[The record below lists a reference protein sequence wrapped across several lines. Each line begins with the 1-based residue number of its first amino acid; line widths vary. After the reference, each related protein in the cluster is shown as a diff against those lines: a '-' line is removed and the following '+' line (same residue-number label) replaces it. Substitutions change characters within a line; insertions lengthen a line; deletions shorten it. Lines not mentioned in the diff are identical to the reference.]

1 MRLSDRIYLVGSGR
15 LGFGMSSPYD
25 CHVYAV
31 DAGSEIALIDAGSGL
46 DVDAIVER
54 MRFDGLDLSKLR
66 YVVLTHG
73 HADHAGGAIHWRERF
88 GVDVLAHP
96 TAARYVATA
105 DLKAISLAA
114 AIAAGVYPADY
125 RFAACPVGGTLRGGD
140 TFRVGDLTLSM
151 HDAPGHCSGQ
161 LAVLLEHARQRHL
174 FSADAVFH
182 GGRIVLQNIWDCNLR
197 ESLETIRA
205 LAALRPEALLPGH
218 LTISLSGG
226 AAELDRACKAMDRLE
241 VPASLI

>member
-1 MRLSDRIYLVGSGR
+1 MRLNDRIYLVGSGR

-31 DAGSEIALIDAGSGL
+31 DGGSEIALIDAGSGL

-96 TAARYVATA
+96 TTAQYVATA

-125 RFAACPVGGTLRGGD
+125 RFRACPVGGTLRGGD
-140 TFRVGDLTLSM
+140 SFRVGDLTLSM

-161 LAVLLEHARQRHL
+161 IAVLLEHASQRHL

-182 GGRIVLQNIWDCNLR
+182 GGRIVLQNIWDCNLH

-226 AAELDRACKAMDRLE
+226 AAELDRACKVMDRLE
-241 VPASLI
+241 VPAGLI

>member
-15 LGFGMSSPYD
+15 LGFGISSPYD

-31 DAGSEIALIDAGSGL
+31 DGGSEIALIDAGSGL
-46 DVDAIVER
+46 DIDAIVER
-54 MRFDGLDLSKLR
+54 LRFDGLDAGKLR
-66 YVVLTHG
+66 YLVLSHG
-73 HADHAGGAIHWRERF
+73 HADHAGGALHWRERF

-96 TAARYVATA
+96 LTAQYVATP

-114 AIAAGVYPADY
+114 AIAAGVYPVDY
-125 RFAACPVGGTLRGGD
+125 QFLACPVAGTLRGGD
-140 TFRVGDLTLSM
+140 TFRVGDLTLSI

-161 LAVLLEHARQRHL
+161 IAVTLDHSGKRHL

-182 GGRIVLQNIWDCNLR
+182 GGRIVLQNIWDCSLHD
-197 ESLETIRA
+197 SLETIRA
-205 LAALRPEALLPGH
+205 LAALRPDALLPGH

-226 AAELDRACKAMDRLE
+226 AGELDRACKVMDRLE
-241 VPASLI
+241 VPPSLI

>member
-25 CHVYAV
+25 CHVYAI
-31 DAGSEIALIDAGSGL
+31 DGGSEIALIDAGSGL

-54 MRFDGLDLSKLR
+54 MRFDGLDTGKLR
-66 YVVLTHG
+66 YVVLSHG
-73 HADHAGGAIHWRERF
+73 HADHAGGAHGWRERF

-96 TAARYVATA
+96 VTGQYVATA
-105 DLKAISLAA
+105 DLKAISLAD
-114 AIAAGVYPADY
+114 AIAAGVYPRDY
-125 RFAACPVGGTLRGGD
+125 QFLACPIAGALRGGD
-140 TFRVGDLTLSM
+140 TFRVGDLTLSI
-151 HDAPGHCSGQ
+151 HEAPGHCSGQ
-161 LAVLLEHARQRHL
+161 IAVTLEHSGQRNL

-182 GGRIVLQNIWDCNLR
+182 GGRIVLQNIWDCSLHD
-197 ESLETIRA
+197 SLETIRT
-205 LAALRPEALLPGH
+205 LAALRPDALLPGH